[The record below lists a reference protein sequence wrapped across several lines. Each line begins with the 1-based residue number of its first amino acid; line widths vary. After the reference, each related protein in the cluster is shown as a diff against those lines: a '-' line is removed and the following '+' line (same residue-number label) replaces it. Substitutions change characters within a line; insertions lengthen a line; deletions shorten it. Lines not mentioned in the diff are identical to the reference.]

1 MKTVLMDR
9 DFDYHPSPQVTIWYK
24 AGKRYERVPEAA
36 VATIEAAGAG
46 KATGEMEPAPDVAPV
61 NMRTFGPNE
70 ILRKLL
76 LP

>member
-46 KATGEMEPAPDVAPV
+46 KATGEMEPALISRSCQYAHL
-61 NMRTFGPNE
+61 RTE
-70 ILRKLL
+70 
-76 LP
+76 